1 MHVTI
6 CTYQMT
12 VRNKRNDSV
21 QSEFFPDFL
30 NFFLLICI
38 LYKIQGL
45 NSAVNRLYVYIPPV
59 SLKFLFRCICVTKF
73 ILQEIKAI
81 LHKIWILLHVRTSIF
96 TIFFL
101 WLCLYTFVDVYM
113 NIHLLCL
120 WYSMFLL
127 NQIIW
132 FEWKKTEL

>member
-1 MHVTI
+1 MHVTF

-30 NFFLLICI
+30 NFFFT
-38 LYKIQGL
+38 KIQGL

-81 LHKIWILLHVRTSIF
+81 LHKI
-96 TIFFL
+96 
-101 WLCLYTFVDVYM
+101 
-113 NIHLLCL
+113 
-120 WYSMFLL
+120 
-127 NQIIW
+127 
-132 FEWKKTEL
+132 

>member
-12 VRNKRNDSV
+12 VRNKRNDSD

-30 NFFLLICI
+30 NFFFIN
-38 LYKIQGL
+38 LYTKIQGL

-59 SLKFLFRCICVTKF
+59 SLKFLVRCICVTKF

-81 LHKIWILLHVRTSIF
+81 LHKI
-96 TIFFL
+96 
-101 WLCLYTFVDVYM
+101 
-113 NIHLLCL
+113 
-120 WYSMFLL
+120 
-127 NQIIW
+127 
-132 FEWKKTEL
+132 

>member
-21 QSEFFPDFL
+21 HSEFFPDFL
-30 NFFLLICI
+30 NFFFID
-38 LYKIQGL
+38 LYTKIQGL
-45 NSAVNRLYVYIPPV
+45 NSTVNRLYVYIPPV

-81 LHKIWILLHVRTSIF
+81 LHKI
-96 TIFFL
+96 
-101 WLCLYTFVDVYM
+101 
-113 NIHLLCL
+113 
-120 WYSMFLL
+120 
-127 NQIIW
+127 
-132 FEWKKTEL
+132 

>member
-81 LHKIWILLHVRTSIF
+81 LHKI
-96 TIFFL
+96 
-101 WLCLYTFVDVYM
+101 
-113 NIHLLCL
+113 
-120 WYSMFLL
+120 
-127 NQIIW
+127 
-132 FEWKKTEL
+132 